1 MKKHSQWYEKCP
13 ETLRRCL
20 YKEREREG
28 YMLTFIF
35 ICLMFGIFGK
45 LIGLAFKMTWG
56 ITKVLFTLVFLPV
69 ILIALA
75 IGGLVT
81 IALPILIV
89 VGIISLICG
98 VARR

>member
-1 MKKHSQWYEKCP
+1 
-13 ETLRRCL
+13 
-20 YKEREREG
+20 
-28 YMLTFIF
+28 MLTFIF
-35 ICLMFGIFGK
+35 ICLMFGIFGN